1 MSNRNILSL
10 LGLALRG
17 GNLVVGEEPVEGVA
31 RARDARVLLVASDA
45 AENTVRR
52 VRHFAE
58 AGQCLWLKLPFTKDE
73 LGGAV
78 GRTSVAI
85 VAVTDIGLANAVV
98 HKLAEEDPK
107 RYGEAAK
114 RLEIKAQRAA
124 ERRAEQQAHEKNI
137 RTGKVAK
144 KKKAA
149 AAEEEKNA
157 AVRKDDE
164 KQERTQQ
171 DRALSS
177 VTDAAYETVAAP
189 EASWKSASLLLKD
202 AVNVRLKFAAHNI
215 EGLSVVVQ
223 LGDQRFTIGQ
233 EAFIATETAG
243 TYYVVFDQLDASQ
256 LSDTFYATIYRGDQK
271 VSNTLRYSVESYA
284 YAKQNDADA
293 GLQGLVRAII
303 RYGDAASTYVNSS
316 K

>member
-17 GNLVVGEEPVEGVA
+17 GNLVVGEEPVEAVA
-31 RARDARVLLVASDA
+31 RARDARVLLVAADA

-58 AGQCLWLKLPFTKDE
+58 AGQCLWLKLPFTKDD

-78 GRTSVAI
+78 GRSSVAI

-107 RYGEAAK
+107 RYGEAAQ

-137 RTGKVAK
+137 RTGKVSK

-149 AAEEEKNA
+149 AAEEEKKA
-157 AVRKDDE
+157 ASVRRKRNP
-164 KQERTQQ
+164 KTAPRASAPSAFTAGSPATGRTASPMAPAPP
-171 DRALSS
+171 RTTAPSRGPSL
-177 VTDAAYETVAAP
+177 TAMPTAAP
-189 EASWKSASLLLKD
+189 
-202 AVNVRLKFAAHNI
+202 
-215 EGLSVVVQ
+215 
-223 LGDQRFTIGQ
+223 
-233 EAFIATETAG
+233 
-243 TYYVVFDQLDASQ
+243 
-256 LSDTFYATIYRGDQK
+256 
-271 VSNTLRYSVESYA
+271 
-284 YAKQNDADA
+284 
-293 GLQGLVRAII
+293 
-303 RYGDAASTYVNSS
+303 
-316 K
+316 